1 MRPILRPALHCL
13 PVLLGLAACGAVPG
27 TSTYSCGLPEGVTCT
42 SARNV
47 YQLTNSGLPVTAM
60 PGEPTALEAA
70 AAASTGTATPAA
82 AAATSPA
89 ATAARPGSSPSD
101 SGWQA
106 IALRPEDA
114 GAARVLPLRTPA
126 KVLRVWIAPWEDD
139 AGRLHV
145 PGYTYAEIEPRRWSI
160 GGSETSAAARLQ
172 PLPAPSHPL
181 PATPAPAP
189 ATIPAQLE
197 TQEVSTGPTPRRQL
211 RPPPAARRQ
220 APADGAT
227 QGVTYQAPP

>member
-1 MRPILRPALHCL
+1 MRPALLCL

-60 PGEPTALEAA
+60 PGQPTALEAS
-70 AAASTGTATPAA
+70 AAASAGAAAPIAAPGPSPAA
-82 AAATSPA
+82 APA
-89 ATAARPGSSPSD
+89 LPGQSPSD
-101 SGWQA
+101 GWQT

-114 GAARVLPLRTPA
+114 GAAAVLPLRTPA

-160 GGSETSAAARLQ
+160 GGSEPSSTARLQ
-172 PLPAPSHPL
+172 PLPAPSHPA

-189 ATIPAQLE
+189 ASIPPQLE

-220 APADGAT
+220 VPADGAT

>member
-1 MRPILRPALHCL
+1 MRPALLCL
-13 PVLLGLAACGAVPG
+13 PMLLGLAACGAVPG

-60 PGEPTALEAA
+60 PGQPTALNKLPADA
-70 AAASTGTATPAA
+70 PAIAPTAPTPAA
-82 AAATSPA
+82 LPGASPA
-89 ATAARPGSSPSD
+89 A
-101 SGWQA
+101 SGWQAA

-114 GAARVLPLRTPA
+114 GAAAALPLRTPA

-160 GGSETSAAARLQ
+160 GGSEPSATA
-172 PLPAPSHPL
+172 S
-181 PATPAPAP
+181 PATPRAPGAPASPRCSPRPRP
-189 ATIPAQLE
+189 A
-197 TQEVSTGPTPRRQL
+197 
-211 RPPPAARRQ
+211 
-220 APADGAT
+220 
-227 QGVTYQAPP
+227 

>member
-1 MRPILRPALHCL
+1 MRPALLCL

-60 PGEPTALEAA
+60 PGEPTALKAS
-70 AAASTGTATPAA
+70 AAASAGAA
-82 AAATSPA
+82 APIAAPGPSPA
-89 ATAARPGSSPSD
+89 TAPALPGQSPSD
-101 SGWQA
+101 GWQA

-114 GAARVLPLRTPA
+114 GAAAVLPLRTPA

-145 PGYTYAEIEPRRWSI
+145 PGYTYAEIEPRRWTI
-160 GGSETSAAARLQ
+160 GGSEQSATARLQ
-172 PLPAPSHPL
+172 PLQAPSSPL
-181 PATPAPAP
+181 PPTPAPA
-189 ATIPAQLE
+189 TVPAQLE

-220 APADGAT
+220 APAEGAT
-227 QGVTYQAPP
+227 QGLTYQAPP

>member
-1 MRPILRPALHCL
+1 MRPALLCL
-13 PVLLGLAACGAVPG
+13 PLLLGLAACGAVPG

-60 PGEPTALEAA
+60 PGQPTALKAS
-70 AAASTGTATPAA
+70 AAASAGAA
-82 AAATSPA
+82 APIAAPGPSPA
-89 ATAARPGSSPSD
+89 TAPALPGQSPSD
-101 SGWQA
+101 GWQT

-114 GAARVLPLRTPA
+114 GAAAVLPLRTPA

-172 PLPAPSHPL
+172 PLPAPPNPL
-181 PATPAPAP
+181 PVTPAPAP

-220 APADGAT
+220 AADGAT

>member
-1 MRPILRPALHCL
+1 MRPALLCL

-47 YQLTNSGLPVTAM
+47 YQLTNAGLPVTAM
-60 PGEPTALEAA
+60 PGEPTALSKLPADA
-70 AAASTGTATPAA
+70 PAIAPTAPTPAA
-82 AAATSPA
+82 LPGASPA
-89 ATAARPGSSPSD
+89 AG
-101 SGWQA
+101 GWQA
-106 IALRPEDA
+106 VALRPEDA
-114 GAARVLPLRTPA
+114 GATAVLPLRTPA

-145 PGYTYAEIEPRRWSI
+145 PGYTYTEIEPRRWTI
-160 GGSETSAAARLQ
+160 GGSEPSSTARLQ

-181 PATPAPAP
+181 PVTPAPAP
-189 ATIPAQLE
+189 ATVPAQLE

-220 APADGAT
+220 APAEGAA